1 MSCPVREP
9 WEHVPV
15 SSPPPPVLLTTH
27 LIGDVN
33 RSRVLQSLVDH
44 GPSSRADLAR
54 LAGVPRATIG
64 AIVQGLVDDGL
75 LEEQEPARSTGR
87 VGKPGRPLWFGREA
101 GRAVAVS
108 FTDEG
113 LRAALVNA
121 RGEIVR
127 ESTRA
132 VDTST
137 AGSADLVVAA
147 ADATA
152 AVSKGSS
159 PIGVGLAIPG
169 VCDTERAVVI
179 ASGQVPGAEG
189 AELVRGLAAE
199 TGLPVFVDNDARVQA
214 LGEKWFG
221 DGRGVPTFAA
231 VQTGHGL
238 GVGLV
243 LRGALYRGD
252 DGRVGELGHVQVVPD
267 GEPCR
272 CGLTGCWETV
282 ATLRWLRAEAARRG
296 LAKTS
301 KLDSAG
307 LAALVARDVDS
318 AADLHAVWAEHLA
331 RGLAVLV
338 NLLGVRRFL
347 LHGDAVGG
355 GEPLRAAVEDAVR
368 AASLGYARDEL
379 EVGFSSLDADAAL
392 LGAAG
397 LVLSETFRLAV

>member
-1 MSCPVREP
+1 MS
-9 WEHVPV
+9 VPP
-15 SSPPPPVLLTTH
+15 STVLLTTH

-33 RSRVLQSLVDH
+33 RSRVLQAIVDH

-75 LEEQEPARSTGR
+75 LEEQEPTPATGR
-87 VGKPGRPLWFGREA
+87 VGKPGRPLWFGAQA

-108 FTDEG
+108 FTPEG
-113 LRAALVNA
+113 VRAALVNA
-121 RGEIVR
+121 RGEVLADTAS
-127 ESTRA
+127 ELA
-132 VDTST
+132 TST
-137 AGSADLVVAA
+137 AGFADLVVAA
-147 ADATA
+147 SN
-152 AVSKGSS
+152 AVAWVRQQAGGSA
-159 PIGVGLAIPG
+159 PLGIGLAIPG
-169 VCDTERAVVI
+169 VCDSEAGLVI

-189 AELVRGLAAE
+189 AQLVRGVAEE
-199 TGLPVFVDNDARVQA
+199 TGLAVHVDNDARVQA

-252 DGRVGELGHVQVVPD
+252 DGRVGELGHVQVLPD
-267 GEPCR
+267 GELCR
-272 CGLTGCWETV
+272 CGLHGCWETV
-282 ATLRWLRAEAARRG
+282 ATLGWLRTQAEERG
-296 LAKTS
+296 LPTPARVTS
-301 KLDSAG
+301 ASLRSLVDDGDATA
-307 LAALVARDVDS
+307 AAL
-318 AADLHAVWAEHLA
+318 HAEWAHHLA

-355 GEPLRAAVEDAVR
+355 GEPLRVAVESALRDL
-368 AASLGYARDEL
+368 SLGYVRDDV
-379 EVGFSSLDADAAL
+379 EVGFSSLDADATV

>member
-1 MSCPVREP
+1 
-9 WEHVPV
+9 VP
-15 SSPPPPVLLTTH
+15 SLPPPVLLTTH

-33 RSRVLQSLVDH
+33 RSRVLQAIVDH

-75 LEEQEPARSTGR
+75 LEQQEPSRGTGR
-87 VGKPGRPLWFGREA
+87 VGKPGRPLWFGPQA
-101 GRAVAVS
+101 GVAAAIS
-108 FTDEG
+108 FTDASV
-113 LRAALVNA
+113 RVALVNA
-121 RGEIVR
+121 RGDILEETSRVL
-127 ESTRA
+127 
-132 VDTST
+132 DTAT
-137 AGSADLVVAA
+137 AGSADLVVAT
-147 ADATA
+147 ADAVA
-152 AVSKGSS
+152 AIRGATE

-169 VCDTERAVVI
+169 VCDSERGLVI
-179 ASGQVPGAEG
+179 ASGQVPGAGG
-189 AELVRGLAAE
+189 AELVMGVAHE
-199 TGLPVFVDNDARVQA
+199 TGLAVFVDNDARVQA

-252 DGRVGELGHVQVVPD
+252 DGRVGELGHVQVMPD

-282 ATLRWLRAEAARRG
+282 ATLRWLRAEAARLG
-296 LAKTS
+296 LPGADR
-301 KLDSAG
+301 LDSAA
-307 LAALVARDVDS
+307 LAALAGKDET
-318 AADLHAVWAEHLA
+318 AAELQAVWAEHLG

-338 NLLGVRRFL
+338 NLLGIRRFL

-355 GEPLRAAVEDAVR
+355 GEGLRAAVEDSVR
-368 AASLGYARDEL
+368 GASLGHIAHEVEL
-379 EVGFSSLDADAAL
+379 GFSSLDADAAL

>member
-1 MSCPVREP
+1 
-9 WEHVPV
+9 
-15 SSPPPPVLLTTH
+15 VLLTTH

-33 RSRVLQSLVDH
+33 RSRVLQAIVDH

-75 LEEQEPARSTGR
+75 LEEQAPARATGR
-87 VGKPGRPLWFGREA
+87 VGKPGRPLWFGPDA

-108 FTDEG
+108 YSDSAV
-113 LRAALVNA
+113 RAALVNA
-121 RGEIVR
+121 RGEILR
-127 ESTRA
+127 ETTRA

-137 AGSADLVVAA
+137 AGAADLAVAT
-147 ADATA
+147 ADA
-152 AVSKGSS
+152 VSEVSAGAH

-169 VCDTERAVVI
+169 VCDSERGVVI
-179 ASGQVPGAEG
+179 ASGQLPGAAG
-189 AELVRGLAAE
+189 DALVVGVTEE

-243 LRGALYRGD
+243 LRGAVYRGD
-252 DGRVGELGHVQVVPD
+252 DGQVGELGHVQVTPD
-267 GEPCR
+267 GEACR
-272 CGLTGCWETV
+272 CGLHGCWETV
-282 ATLRWLRAEAARRG
+282 ATLRWLRAEAA
-296 LAKTS
+296 
-301 KLDSAG
+301 
-307 LAALVARDVDS
+307 ARDLPKPEAMDS
-318 AADLHAVWAEHLA
+318 AALARLVADGAPGAAELHAEWAEHLA

-338 NLLGVRRFL
+338 NLLGVHRFL

-355 GEPLRAAVEDAVR
+355 GEPLREAVEEALR
-368 AASLGYARDEL
+368 AASLGYLRDEI
-379 EVGFSSLDADAAL
+379 EVSYSSLDADATL

>member
-1 MSCPVREP
+1 MLPVP
-9 WEHVPV
+9 A
-15 SSPPPPVLLTTH
+15 PPPPVLLTTH

-33 RSRVLQSLVDH
+33 RSRVLQALVDH

-75 LEEQEPARSTGR
+75 LDELEPARPTGR
-87 VGKPGRPLWFGREA
+87 VGKPGRPLWFGADA
-101 GRAVAVS
+101 GRAVAVA
-108 FTDEG
+108 FTGEG
-113 LRAALVNA
+113 IRAALVNA
-121 RGEIVR
+121 RGELVA
-127 ESTRA
+127 ETTRA
-132 VDTST
+132 LETST
-137 AGSADLVVAA
+137 AGFADLVVAA
-147 ADATA
+147 SDAASAVIRA
-152 AVSKGSS
+152 AGGSP

-169 VCDTERAVVI
+169 ACDSEAGIVI
-179 ASGQVPGAEG
+179 ASGQVPGAAG
-189 AELVRGLAAE
+189 GQLVRGVAAE
-199 TGLPVFVDNDARVQA
+199 TGLQVYVDNDARVQA

-231 VQTGHGL
+231 VQTGRGL

-252 DGRVGELGHVQVVPD
+252 DGRVGELGHVQVLPD
-267 GEPCR
+267 GLPCR
-272 CGLTGCWETV
+272 CGLHGCWETV
-282 ATLRWLRAEAARRG
+282 ATLEWLRAQAAQRG
-296 LAKTS
+296 LADPARMTS
-301 KLDSAG
+301 AS
-307 LAALVARDVDS
+307 LAPLVGSGDP
-318 AADLHAVWAEHLA
+318 AAVSLHADWSRNLA

-355 GEPLRAAVEDAVR
+355 GEPLRVAVETALR
-368 AASLGYARDEL
+368 ELSLGYLSAEV
-379 EVGFSSLDADAAL
+379 EVGFSALDADATL

>member
-1 MSCPVREP
+1 MS
-9 WEHVPV
+9 VPP
-15 SSPPPPVLLTTH
+15 STVLLTTH

-33 RSRVLQSLVDH
+33 RSRVLQAIVDH

-75 LEEQEPARSTGR
+75 LEEQEPARATGR
-87 VGKPGRPLWFGREA
+87 VGKPGRPLWFGPDA

-108 FTDEG
+108 FTPDG
-113 LRAALVNA
+113 VRAALVNA
-121 RGEIVR
+121 RGELVA
-127 ESTRA
+127 ESA
-132 VDTST
+132 SELATST
-137 AGSADLVVAA
+137 AGFADLVVAA
-147 ADATA
+147 SDAVATVIRQA
-152 AVSKGSS
+152 GGSA
-159 PIGVGLAIPG
+159 PIGIGLAIPG
-169 VCDTERAVVI
+169 VCDSEAGVVI

-189 AELVRGLAAE
+189 SKLVEGVAEE
-199 TGLPVFVDNDARVQA
+199 TGLAVHVDNDARVQA

-252 DGRVGELGHVQVVPD
+252 DGRVGELGHVQVLPD
-267 GEPCR
+267 GELCR
-272 CGLTGCWETV
+272 CGLHGCWETV
-282 ATLRWLRAEAARRG
+282 ATLGWLRAQAAERG
-296 LAKTS
+296 LPKPTRMTS
-301 KLDSAG
+301 
-307 LAALVARDVDS
+307 AALRALVDEGD
-318 AADLHAVWAEHLA
+318 AAAAALHAEWAQHLA

-347 LHGDAVGG
+347 LHGDVVGG
-355 GEPLRAAVEDAVR
+355 GEPLRDAVER
-368 AASLGYARDEL
+368 ALRELALGYVRDEV
-379 EVGFSSLDADAAL
+379 EVGFSSLDDDATL